1 LALAKIRKTARTL
14 LTLDEKDPK
23 RIFEGEAL
31 MRRLHRYG
39 ILDESKN
46 KLDYVLGLKLNDFLE
61 RRLQTQIFKL
71 SMAETIHQARVIVRQ
86 RHIRVRNQLVD
97 VPSFLVRGDSQK
109 HLDYAL
115 NSPWGGGRPG
125 RYQRRKDRLRREAE
139 KGGKTEAADD

>member
-1 LALAKIRKTARTL
+1 LAKIRKIARTL

-23 RIFEGEAL
+23 RIFEGDAL

-71 SMAETIHQARVIVRQ
+71 TMADTIHQARVLVKQ

-97 VPSFLVRGDSQK
+97 VPSFMVRVDSQK

-115 NSPWGGGRPG
+115 TSPFGGGRPG
-125 RYQRRKDRLRREAE
+125 RMKRKKDRLRREAE
-139 KGGKTEAADD
+139 KGGNDVVTDD